1 MHKRNKL
8 TSIICAAALLS
19 GMCTVGAIPAAA
31 ATTANVTTFTFSD
44 SGITVSNETDT
55 NYKIEGTSLTINGK
69 GSYKVTGSCSD
80 GSVKVKKSTT
90 GVTLTLS
97 DLTLTSTTTAPLMC
111 NKNSQ
116 ADIIIDG
123 TVNLE
128 DNVQNSEDYWID
140 QGYSESDSE
149 VDSAENAV
157 IKFKGASKVTMSGD
171 GTLNIKANA
180 KNGIKS
186 GATLDS
192 ELENELAYDPT
203 SDYFAYLTMSGLNVN
218 IDTTNV
224 YTPASSNSSSS
235 GGNQGGNQGGFG
247 GNQGSSSTNISSADQ
262 SKVTLSIDGTS
273 YSVGSSISGAS
284 ANSNVSVLLNG
295 STEIIG
301 TTSKVNA
308 SYITF
313 AGDINGSSSAT
324 LTYNS
329 NNSSNSTSTVN
340 ASIGETVTIG
350 GNTFSYDGYT
360 FVGWNTKADGT
371 GTSYSAGDSFVISS
385 DSTLYAIWKDNSE
398 ETAKFTASF
407 GYDSGVKNITV
418 YDTQDYTASGTVT
431 DTAVVKDGDT
441 GEIDASGS
449 GQVNFKVNLADG
461 YEVDEIKI
469 TEGAYKN
476 LKDVST
482 DSSPNT
488 YRITKITDDIEV
500 YITTVKSSSD
510 DSDTDSDTE
519 LVNKSYLSETT
530 VTAGT
535 AVTATGSASGG
546 TAPYTYAFYWK
557 KSSSS
562 TWITKSAYG
571 KADTVSYSF
580 STAGTYDI
588 KILVKD
594 GSGTVETFTS
604 QLTVTASTLVNN
616 STLSATTVKPGTA
629 ITATAAAEGG
639 TGSYTY
645 AYYWKKASGTGWN
658 TKKTYSSTESMTYTF
673 NTAGA
678 YNVRIVAKDSS
689 GKTKSVT
696 YNVYV
701 TTMTNTSTLSKTTV
715 TKGTAIT
722 ATGNSSGSS
731 GDKEYAFYWK
741 KSTST
746 VWTTKSAY
754 GNAESVAYTF
764 NTPGTYNI
772 KISVKDSTGAI
783 VAKEF
788 TVTVNS

>member
-1 MHKRNKL
+1 
-8 TSIICAAALLS
+8 
-19 GMCTVGAIPAAA
+19 
-31 ATTANVTTFTFSD
+31 
-44 SGITVSNETDT
+44 
-55 NYKIEGTSLTINGK
+55 
-69 GSYKVTGSCSD
+69 
-80 GSVKVKKSTT
+80 
-90 GVTLTLS
+90 
-97 DLTLTSTTTAPLMC
+97 
-111 NKNSQ
+111 
-116 ADIIIDG
+116 
-123 TVNLE
+123 
-128 DNVQNSEDYWID
+128 
-140 QGYSESDSE
+140 
-149 VDSAENAV
+149 
-157 IKFKGASKVTMSGD
+157 MSGD

-398 ETAKFTASF
+398 KTAKFTASF

-476 LKDVST
+476 LK
-482 DSSPNT
+482 
-488 YRITKITDDIEV
+488 
-500 YITTVKSSSD
+500 
-510 DSDTDSDTE
+510 
-519 LVNKSYLSETT
+519 
-530 VTAGT
+530 
-535 AVTATGSASGG
+535 
-546 TAPYTYAFYWK
+546 
-557 KSSSS
+557 
-562 TWITKSAYG
+562 
-571 KADTVSYSF
+571 
-580 STAGTYDI
+580 
-588 KILVKD
+588 
-594 GSGTVETFTS
+594 
-604 QLTVTASTLVNN
+604 
-616 STLSATTVKPGTA
+616 
-629 ITATAAAEGG
+629 
-639 TGSYTY
+639 
-645 AYYWKKASGTGWN
+645 
-658 TKKTYSSTESMTYTF
+658 
-673 NTAGA
+673 
-678 YNVRIVAKDSS
+678 
-689 GKTKSVT
+689 
-696 YNVYV
+696 
-701 TTMTNTSTLSKTTV
+701 
-715 TKGTAIT
+715 
-722 ATGNSSGSS
+722 
-731 GDKEYAFYWK
+731 
-741 KSTST
+741 
-746 VWTTKSAY
+746 
-754 GNAESVAYTF
+754 
-764 NTPGTYNI
+764 
-772 KISVKDSTGAI
+772 
-783 VAKEF
+783 
-788 TVTVNS
+788 

>member
-616 STLSATTVKPGTA
+616 STL
-629 ITATAAAEGG
+629 
-639 TGSYTY
+639 
-645 AYYWKKASGTGWN
+645 
-658 TKKTYSSTESMTYTF
+658 
-673 NTAGA
+673 
-678 YNVRIVAKDSS
+678 
-689 GKTKSVT
+689 
-696 YNVYV
+696 
-701 TTMTNTSTLSKTTV
+701 
-715 TKGTAIT
+715 
-722 ATGNSSGSS
+722 
-731 GDKEYAFYWK
+731 
-741 KSTST
+741 
-746 VWTTKSAY
+746 
-754 GNAESVAYTF
+754 
-764 NTPGTYNI
+764 
-772 KISVKDSTGAI
+772 
-783 VAKEF
+783 
-788 TVTVNS
+788 

>member
-360 FVGWNTKADGT
+360 FVGWNTEADGT

-616 STLSATTVKPGTA
+616 STL
-629 ITATAAAEGG
+629 
-639 TGSYTY
+639 
-645 AYYWKKASGTGWN
+645 
-658 TKKTYSSTESMTYTF
+658 
-673 NTAGA
+673 
-678 YNVRIVAKDSS
+678 
-689 GKTKSVT
+689 
-696 YNVYV
+696 
-701 TTMTNTSTLSKTTV
+701 
-715 TKGTAIT
+715 
-722 ATGNSSGSS
+722 
-731 GDKEYAFYWK
+731 
-741 KSTST
+741 
-746 VWTTKSAY
+746 
-754 GNAESVAYTF
+754 
-764 NTPGTYNI
+764 
-772 KISVKDSTGAI
+772 
-783 VAKEF
+783 
-788 TVTVNS
+788 

>member
-398 ETAKFTASF
+398 KTAKFTASF

-616 STLSATTVKPGTA
+616 STL
-629 ITATAAAEGG
+629 
-639 TGSYTY
+639 
-645 AYYWKKASGTGWN
+645 
-658 TKKTYSSTESMTYTF
+658 
-673 NTAGA
+673 
-678 YNVRIVAKDSS
+678 
-689 GKTKSVT
+689 
-696 YNVYV
+696 
-701 TTMTNTSTLSKTTV
+701 
-715 TKGTAIT
+715 
-722 ATGNSSGSS
+722 
-731 GDKEYAFYWK
+731 
-741 KSTST
+741 
-746 VWTTKSAY
+746 
-754 GNAESVAYTF
+754 
-764 NTPGTYNI
+764 
-772 KISVKDSTGAI
+772 
-783 VAKEF
+783 
-788 TVTVNS
+788 